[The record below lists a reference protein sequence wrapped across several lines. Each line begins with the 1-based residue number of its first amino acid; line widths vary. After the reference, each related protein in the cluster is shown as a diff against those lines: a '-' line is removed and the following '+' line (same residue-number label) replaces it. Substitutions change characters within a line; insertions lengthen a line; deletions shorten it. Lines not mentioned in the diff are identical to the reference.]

1 MLLTLLTYETRL
13 LSFWKLRE
21 SYQFFILFAP
31 HAATFSSA
39 TLMHIF
45 FRGISRI
52 VSCPIGILPKKHLL
66 RAPATDPP
74 IHYNKI
80 TSKKTARKHKKNGS
94 RHKIRLPQSMLCH
107 RCPLQHPKSPKT
119 KGSFYKLLCV
129 DLWFFRRVDFCF
141 LRKEYSE
148 LYDWVKGEKIPI
160 KNIEHT
166 KGSSRKLTY

>member
-13 LSFWKLRE
+13 LSFRKLRE
-21 SYQFFILFAP
+21 SYQFFIPFAP

-80 TSKKTARKHKKNGS
+80 TSKKTARKHKKMAADIKSDCHN
-94 RHKIRLPQSMLCH
+94 LCH
-107 RCPLQHPKSPKT
+107 VIDAPFS
-119 KGSFYKLLCV
+119 
-129 DLWFFRRVDFCF
+129 FRRLRMLSGASINCFVLIYDF
-141 LRKEYSE
+141 L
-148 LYDWVKGEKIPI
+148 GE
-160 KNIEHT
+160 
-166 KGSSRKLTY
+166 

>member
-1 MLLTLLTYETRL
+1 MLLTFLTYETKP
-13 LSFWKLRE
+13 LSFRKPPGP
-21 SYQFFILFAP
+21 YQFFILFAP

-80 TSKKTARKHKKNGS
+80 TSKKTARKHKKMAADIKSDCHNLCYVIDAPDNIRS
-94 RHKIRLPQSMLCH
+94 RRKL
-107 RCPLQHPKSPKT
+107 
-119 KGSFYKLLCV
+119 KGASINCFVLIY
-129 DLWFFRRVDFCF
+129 DFFRRVDFCF
-141 LRKEYSE
+141 
-148 LYDWVKGEKIPI
+148 
-160 KNIEHT
+160 
-166 KGSSRKLTY
+166 